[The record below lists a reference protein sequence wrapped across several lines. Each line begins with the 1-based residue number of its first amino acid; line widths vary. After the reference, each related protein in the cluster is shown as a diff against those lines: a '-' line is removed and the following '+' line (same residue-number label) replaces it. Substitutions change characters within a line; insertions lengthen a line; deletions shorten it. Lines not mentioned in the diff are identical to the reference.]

1 MCGICGI
8 IQTRDHPVGEQLLL
22 RMRDRLTHRGP
33 DAAGLFVH
41 QNVGLGHRRLKII
54 DLSEA
59 AAQPMANEDS
69 SVIVVFNGEIY
80 NFITLRD
87 ELAAKGHHFRSQS
100 DTEVIVHGYEQWGAE
115 CVERFNG
122 MFAFAVYDQRRQEVF
137 LARDRLGIKPL
148 YYCMLPGT
156 FLFASEIKAF
166 STVPGFQPALHEP
179 ALGEYLLY
187 RSLAGDRTLFQ
198 GVKTLLPGHWLRVR
212 SARSPEI
219 RQYWDI
225 PFDAPPLD
233 GDLEE
238 QVLSLLKDSVQ
249 LQEVSDVPIGAQLS
263 GGIDSSLITAL
274 MAEQSRLP
282 LKTFSVG
289 FEEKGYNELPY
300 ALTVS
305 QKFCTDHHEIIRG
318 NRDFADELEKLTWH
332 MDEPLTHPN
341 SAGIYWLCQR
351 AKQRVTVLLTG
362 EGADETFAGYH
373 RYTWLN
379 KCFLAQRWCPPVAPL
394 LRCGRGLHAVRML
407 EKALTHSPSE
417 LTVKSTAQG
426 YERFHSL
433 LSTSV
438 LNEALQERLDVFDTA
453 RHSHLV
459 NRALYYDLKTYLPPI
474 LMRQDKMSMAHGLET
489 RVPFLDHRVVELAFR
504 LPIRAK
510 VRGDTGKW
518 ILKRIARRYLS
529 DEVLYR
535 PKIGFGFP
543 IVPWMQAND
552 GIGARLDMILD
563 SQSLSSRLVP
573 RPMLEQWITE
583 HRTATA
589 NHSDAL
595 WTLLALDVWHRGL
608 HAT

>member
-8 IQTRDHPVGEQLLL
+8 IQTRNHPVEEPLLL

-59 AAQPMANEDS
+59 AAQPMANEDG

-80 NFITLRD
+80 NFASLRD
-87 ELAAKGHHFRSQS
+87 ELAAKGNRFRSHS
-100 DTEVIVHGYEQWGAE
+100 DTEVIVHGYEQWGTE

-122 MFAFAVYDQRRQEVF
+122 MFALAVYDQRRQEVF

-148 YYCMLPGT
+148 YYCALPGA
-156 FLFASEIKAF
+156 FLFTSEIKAF
-166 STVPGFQPALHEP
+166 SAVPGFQPALHEP

-198 GVKTLLPGHWLRVR
+198 GVKALLPGHWLRVR
-212 SARSPEI
+212 PDLSLEL

-225 PFDAPPLD
+225 PFDAPPLE
-233 GDLEE
+233 GDLET
-238 QVLSLLKDSVQ
+238 QVLALLKDSVQ

-263 GGIDSSLITAL
+263 GGTDSSLVTAL
-274 MAEQSRLP
+274 MAERSRLP

-289 FEEKGYNELPY
+289 FEETGYNELPY

-305 QKFCTDHHEIIRG
+305 QKFRTDHHEIIRG

-394 LRCGRGLHAVRML
+394 LRYGRGLRAVRML
-407 EKALTHSPSE
+407 EKAITHSPAD
-417 LTVKSTAQG
+417 LAVKSTAQG
-426 YERFHSL
+426 YDRFQSF
-433 LSTSV
+433 LSPAA
-438 LNEALQERLDVFDTA
+438 LNDALQQRFAVFNKA
-453 RHSHLV
+453 QHPQLL

-510 VRGDTGKW
+510 VRRDTGKW
-518 ILKRIARRYLS
+518 VLKRIARRYLP

-543 IVPWMQAND
+543 LIPWMRMAD

-563 SQSLSSRLVP
+563 PQSLCSRLVP
-573 RPMLEQWITE
+573 RPTLEQWITE
-583 HRTATA
+583 HRAGTV
-589 NHSDAL
+589 NHSDPL
-595 WTLLALDVWHRGL
+595 WTLLALEVWHRGL
-608 HAT
+608 RAL